1 MLQNNLHKD
10 FKLNGF
16 SFTSVDEI
24 LSYSK
29 DFSEEIYQFLQDWFS
44 KKEYVIVQTSGSTG
58 TPKDIQLLKQKMINS
73 ALATGQFF
81 NLKPKTTAL
90 MCLPSKYIAGKM
102 MLVRALTLGWH
113 IDIVSSNASP
123 LKTISKK
130 YDFSAMVPL
139 QVENSLDKIHL
150 LETLIIGGGVVSKKL
165 QDKLQSISTN
175 VFATY
180 GMTETITHIAIK
192 KLNHFKGAI
201 SNSVT
206 IAYYKTLPNTTIYID
221 QRNCLVLKNNN
232 VANEIVFT
240 NDVVQLISDTQFEWL
255 GRIDNVI
262 NSGGI
267 KLYPEK
273 IEEQLSTLIKQRF
286 FVTGIEDELLGNK
299 LILVVEAPIDHQL
312 YKNKLFS
319 EIQNLRTLSKFE
331 IPKEIYFM
339 DQFIETG
346 TKKIQRNKTLELLKR

>member
-1 MLQNNLHKD
+1 LLQNNLHKD

-102 MLVRALTLGWH
+102 MLVRALILGWH
-113 IDIVSSNASP
+113 LDIVSSNASP

-139 QVENSLDKIHL
+139 QVENSLNKIHL

-165 QDKLQSISTN
+165 QDKLQSFSTN

-201 SNSVT
+201 SNSVAS
-206 IAYYKTLPNTTIYID
+206 AYYKTLPNTTIYID

-255 GRIDNVI
+255 GRVDNVI

-267 KLYPEK
+267 KLHPEK
-273 IEEQLSTLIKQRF
+273 IEEQLATLINQRF

-299 LILVVEAPIDHQL
+299 LILVVEAPIDNEL
-312 YKNKLFS
+312 DKKKLFS
-319 EIQNLRTLSKFE
+319 KIKSLTALSKFE
-331 IPKEIYFM
+331 IPKEIYFI

-346 TKKIQRNKTLELLKR
+346 TKKIQRNKTLKLLKR

>member
-1 MLQNNLHKD
+1 MQNNLHKD